1 MFNKIE
7 ENRIIDKRA
16 WKRYKKLIENASYSG
31 YTEKHHILP
40 KAKDC
45 WPEYAKE
52 PENIVRLSAR
62 AHFIA
67 HLLLSRALG
76 GSQISA
82 FVLMVRRKAEG
93 RTAERRK
100 DVKVNSRLYE
110 VERKRLKEYQSK
122 HQKNKVTV
130 VDANGSRF
138 KVSVDDPRIASGEL
152 IKYQPKTKGT
162 QYTNGQTTIY
172 VRRGEPIP
180 DGFYHH
186 NSGKAAYIVNGKRVQ
201 LRIDDPLVLSGEAV
215 AESKGR
221 TVSDENKKRS
231 RDLLKG
237 KVCVRMVATGEVVRV
252 KKEELQIMDPTTW
265 APTTKKGY
273 KISRT
278 DAFVEAAKNRARL
291 CCIQCGRNV
300 PVNIFGRYHGEKCKW
315 QRM

>member
-1 MFNKIE
+1 MFNKIDE
-7 ENRIIDKRA
+7 TRILDGRA
-16 WKRYKKLIENASYSG
+16 WRRYRKLIENASYSG

-93 RTAERRK
+93 KTAERRK
-100 DVKVNSRLYE
+100 NVKVNSRLYDT
-110 VERKRLKEYQSK
+110 ERKRLKDHLSETL
-122 HQKNKVTV
+122 KNRVTV
-130 VDANGSRF
+130 VDKNGSRF

-152 IKYQPKTKGT
+152 VKFSTKTKGT
-162 QYTNGQTTIY
+162 RYTNGTETIY
-172 VRRGEPIP
+172 IVHGAPIP
-180 DGFYHH
+180 EGFFHH
-186 NSGKAAYIVNGKRVQ
+186 NTGKAVYVVDGERFR
-201 LRIDDPLVLSGEAV
+201 LRTDDPLVLSGKAV

-221 TVSDENKKRS
+221 TVSEENRRQA
-231 RDLLKG
+231 RDLRKG
-237 KVCVRMVATGEVVRV
+237 TVCVRLTASGEVVRV
-252 KKEELQIMDPTTW
+252 RKDELPNMDPSTW
-265 APTTKKGY
+265 EHTARKGH
-273 KISRT
+273 KIART
-278 DAFVEAAKNRARL
+278 DAYVKAAKNRARL
-291 CCIQCGRNV
+291 CCIQCGREV

-315 QRM
+315 QK

>member
-1 MFNKIE
+1 
-7 ENRIIDKRA
+7 
-16 WKRYKKLIENASYSG
+16 
-31 YTEKHHILP
+31 
-40 KAKDC
+40 
-45 WPEYAKE
+45 
-52 PENIVRLSAR
+52 
-62 AHFIA
+62 
-67 HLLLSRALG
+67 
-76 GSQISA
+76 
-82 FVLMVRRKAEG
+82 MVRRKAEG

-138 KVSVDDPRIASGEL
+138 KVSVDDPRIAIGEL
-152 IKYQPKTKGT
+152 MKYRPKTKGT

-172 VRRGEPIP
+172 VRRGEAIP
-180 DGFYHH
+180 EGFYHH
-186 NSGKAAYIVNGKRVQ
+186 NRGEAAYIVNGKRVQ

-215 AESKGR
+215 AKSRGR
-221 TVSDENKKRS
+221 TVSYENRKRS

-252 KKEELQIMDPTTW
+252 KKEELQNMDPGTW

-291 CCIQCGRNV
+291 CCIQCERVV

-315 QRM
+315 QK